1 MGDRPYSVR
10 SSGLR
15 LLLRLLSV
23 VAALFVLS
31 VSGRAAAATIPIVP
45 MCGEHAESIAA
56 PPIFRAY
63 QLGSIVAA
71 PCHADGLELGTSAPL
86 APERIVVRERPERVL
101 GFSAFC
107 LSQSASSRLS
117 IVDATRV
124 PAPPGFVD
132 SLFRP
137 PRA

>member
-1 MGDRPYSVR
+1 MGDRSQIR

-23 VAALFVLS
+23 LAALCVLC
-31 VSGRAAAATIPIVP
+31 VSGRAAAATMPIVP

-63 QLGSIVAA
+63 ELGSIVAS
-71 PCHADGLELGTSAPL
+71 PCHADELQLGSTTPL
-86 APERIVVRERPERVL
+86 APERIVVHERAERVL
-101 GFSAFC
+101 GFSA
-107 LSQSASSRLS
+107 LRLAESASSRSS
-117 IVDATRV
+117 IVSETQL